1 MYGDFTIYLIKV
13 CSPGPA
19 TNAERIIAFMGLYS
33 LFAECAAVAASEAS
47 REDLYEQ
54 AQMCQNGLEAV
65 LSNLGFHIPTTFD
78 YALAM
83 YLAVSA
89 HLFPLVLQCLTLLC
103 FSDPLLLP
111 KGKDIC
117 ILGLHIQGIPP
128 RPGPRAASP
137 VSSNRS
143 ARRP

>member
-1 MYGDFTIYLIKV
+1 MYGDFTLYLIKV

-19 TNAERIIAFMGLYS
+19 TNAELIIAFMGLYS

-54 AQMCQNGLEAV
+54 AQTCQNGLEAV
-65 LSNLGFHIPTTFD
+65 LSNLSFHIPTTFD

-83 YLAVSA
+83 YLAVRT
-89 HLFPLVLQCLTLLC
+89 HLFLLVLQDLTLLC
-103 FSDPLLLP
+103 SSDSLLLP
-111 KGKDIC
+111 KREDLC
-117 ILGLHIQGIPP
+117 VLGLHIQGISP
-128 RPGPRAASP
+128 RPGARAASP
-137 VSSNRS
+137 ASSNRS